1 MGGGGSNSSPPVDV
15 APGGGTFPVNSMGE
29 AYNPAWGQPDYSGL
43 GKAFSS
49 AGSQYAQGMAAGA
62 NHNYMTGA
70 TIPSQQ
76 TYGNGN
82 LPDTLI
88 PSVQDL
94 KQNSKDDLAQALQRL
109 LASGGAQS
117 SKLRQA
123 WDWNFRSS
131 GMPTEL
137 LQPNFTPYMGLV

>member
-1 MGGGGSNSSPPVDV
+1 MGGGGSQPTSQISMTSGGLAYPTTT
-15 APGGGTFPVNSMGE
+15 GGGGF
-29 AYNPAWGQPDYSGL
+29 DYGAL
-43 GKAFSS
+43 GKAFAS
-49 AGSQYAQGMAAGA
+49 AGNQYAQGAEAGA
-62 NHNYMTGA
+62 HQNYMTGS

>member
-1 MGGGGSNSSPPVDV
+1 MGGGGQSSGQPYDQLGGQF
-15 APGGGTFPVNSMGE
+15 ASFSGGTPPPTF
-29 AYNPAWGQPDYSGL
+29 DYGAL
-43 GKAFSS
+43 GKAFAS
-49 AGSQYAQGMAAGA
+49 AGNQYAQGAEAGA
-62 NHNYMTGA
+62 HQNYMTGS

-76 TYGNGN
+76 TYGGGN